1 MSFTFP
7 HTEIYV
13 PSYFLVANRSLSSH
27 LISSYL
33 SPATLHPAFHIFFK
47 GTRLTNDRDSR
58 KRRDCFANCSRIFDH
73 SSEFRRIDRF
83 DLETRNAACREESL
97 SGRNRCVERFQI
109 VRAKSNTAIIPDKEG
124 GTDIREDKVCTDTF
138 AGFFLN
144 YSIKFIIHMR
154 VTCVY
159 VVVYPRIHPYVHV
172 QHGRKRSSFV
182 HHRIFIS
189 LFSSL
194 PSFVNSILVFF
205 PSSYFLFVYFFF
217 FFLDR
222 SFQPVSISAEIS
234 VAMRDSTKESELARV
249 CAKGRAKVFATSR
262 NCFEKSFSSMKSN
275 DR

>member
-33 SPATLHPAFHIFFK
+33 SPATLYPAFHIFFK

-159 VVVYPRIHPYVHV
+159 VMVYPRIHPYVHV

-217 FFLDR
+217 FFSR
-222 SFQPVSISAEIS
+222 SIISTCFDFGRNFRRDARFDERIRIRASMREGTCKSI
-234 VAMRDSTKESELARV
+234 
-249 CAKGRAKVFATSR
+249 C
-262 NCFEKSFSSMKSN
+262 NFEKLFREEFLI
-275 DR
+275 DEIQ